1 MPHLCTVFNGMEKDE
16 REILLEK
23 FAEANRRLQIVNEQL
38 AIANKKL
45 KEYEEKAQKAE
56 NASKMKSLF
65 LANMSH
71 EIRTPLNAIEGFS
84 RVIVETDSPEDRM
97 KFFEIIESNNNRLQS
112 LVNEILD
119 LSRVESGEIVIK
131 KSPTDLHD
139 LCQGIKNLFKFRC
152 PDTVRLEW
160 ENPLMTVSFNT
171 DANRLTQVFSNLISN
186 ALKHTSS
193 GKISYGYKI
202 INEGQQI
209 QFFVD
214 DTGSGIAKEDI
225 DHIFETYVSRDA
237 ETTKNGY
244 GLGLP
249 LCKIIV
255 ETDSPEDRMKFF
267 EIIESNNNRLQSLVN
282 EILDLSRV
290 ESGEIVMKKSPTD
303 LHDLCQGIKN
313 LFKFRCPDTV
323 RLEWENPLMT
333 VNFNTDANRLT
344 QVFSNLI
351 SNSLKHTASGRISYG
366 YQIIN
371 DGQQIRFFEEDTG
384 NGIAKEDMDHIFE
397 TYVSRDAETTKNGY
411 GLGLP
416 LCKIIVEKLGG
427 SITVQSELGKGS
439 RFEFTLPFEGT
450 IGGIDTNK
458 PSTTTNVRT
467 IRISGRSDDPNKQK
481 ILVAEDEDSN
491 YELVKI
497 VLQKRYKLLRAHNGI
512 EAVTINEDE
521 HPDLVLMDIR
531 MPEMNGL
538 DATRIIKEVSPSTPV
553 IALSAYAFE
562 ENIRDAKDAGC
573 DEFMAKP
580 FKVEAL
586 IEMVKKYLDK

>member
-1 MPHLCTVFNGMEKDE
+1 MEKDE
-16 REILLEK
+16 KEILLQK
-23 FAEANRRLQIVNEQL
+23 FADANRKLLLVNEQL

-119 LSRVESGEIVIK
+119 LSRVESGEIVMK
-131 KSPTDLHD
+131 KASTDLNE
-139 LCQGIKNLFKFRC
+139 LCTGIKNLFKFRC
-152 PDTVRLEW
+152 PDSVKLEW
-160 ENPLMTVSFNT
+160 NKPLMTVTLNT

-186 ALKHTSS
+186 ALKHTPS
-193 GKISYGYKI
+193 GSITYGYKI
-202 INEGQQI
+202 LNEGQQI
-209 QFFVD
+209 EFFVK
-214 DTGSGIAKEDI
+214 DTGSGIAQEDLE
-225 DHIFETYVSRDA
+225 HIFETYVSRDA
-237 ETTKNGY
+237 ETN
-244 GLGLP
+244 
-249 LCKIIV
+249 
-255 ETDSPEDRMKFF
+255 
-267 EIIESNNNRLQSLVN
+267 
-282 EILDLSRV
+282 
-290 ESGEIVMKKSPTD
+290 
-303 LHDLCQGIKN
+303 
-313 LFKFRCPDTV
+313 
-323 RLEWENPLMT
+323 
-333 VNFNTDANRLT
+333 
-344 QVFSNLI
+344 
-351 SNSLKHTASGRISYG
+351 
-366 YQIIN
+366 
-371 DGQQIRFFEEDTG
+371 
-384 NGIAKEDMDHIFE
+384 
-397 TYVSRDAETTKNGY
+397 KNGY

-427 SITVQSELGKGS
+427 TISVQSELGKGS
-439 RFEFTLPFEGT
+439 TFTFVMPFEGT
-450 IGGIDTNK
+450 IGGVNQTTT
-458 PSTTTNVRT
+458 TTTNVRT
-467 IRISGRSDDPNKQK
+467 IRISGRPDDLNVKT

-521 HPDLVLMDIR
+521 KPDLILMDIR

-538 DATRIIKEVSPSTPV
+538 DATRIIKEVSSSTPV

-562 ENIRDAKDAGC
+562 ENIREARAAGC

-580 FKVEAL
+580 FKVENL
-586 IEMVKKYLDK
+586 IEVVRKYLDK